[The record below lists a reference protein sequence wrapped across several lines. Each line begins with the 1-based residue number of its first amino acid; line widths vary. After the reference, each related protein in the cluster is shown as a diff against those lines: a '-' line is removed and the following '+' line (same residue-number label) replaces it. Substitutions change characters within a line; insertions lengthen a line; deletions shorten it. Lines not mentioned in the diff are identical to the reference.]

1 MKKSLILSLLFL
13 IIFGFPGFGL
23 GSPGTERILIFAPHP
38 DDEALSTPGLIRKAL
53 SQGDTVKVV
62 LFTCGD
68 ANISAM
74 EALVEQHPEKTY
86 DRDGDGDFDMLDYG
100 ILRHE
105 ETLSGMKLVGL
116 SSDDVTFMGYPD
128 GGCSRVWLSE
138 TPHKSPFTLENS
150 VPEAYDFA
158 FNPGNPYSRSA
169 CQADFLKIIRGFD
182 PTIVVSPRVTD
193 THGDHWSL
201 AKFVSQSLAVL
212 YNDLSNYKAHLGY
225 LIHWEA
231 NQPSWPERSSEWR
244 HPTGHPKF
252 VIEVSLADYGLSIG
266 EKRKVI
272 NEHFSQTLTFGP
284 YLRNFA
290 KRTEIFWLESLGPHG
305 SLEEIL
311 AF

>member
-1 MKKSLILSLLFL
+1 MKKVVGILSLLFAMST
-13 IIFGFPGFGL
+13 GL
-23 GSPGTERILIFAPHP
+23 PFILAERGSERIIIFAPHP
-38 DDEALSTPGLIRKAL
+38 DDEALSSPGLIRKAL
-53 SQGDTVKVV
+53 SRGDTVKVV

-68 ANISAM
+68 ANTSAM
-74 EALVEQHPEKTY
+74 EELVARHPEMAY

-100 ILRHE
+100 ILRRN
-105 ETLSGMKLVGL
+105 ETLSGMKLTGL
-116 SSDDVTFMGYPD
+116 SEDDLIFMGYPD
-128 GGCSRVWLSE
+128 GGCAKIWLSE
-138 TPHKSPFTLENS
+138 TPYKSPFTLKEA
-150 VPEAYDFA
+150 VPEEYGFAY
-158 FNPGNPYSRSA
+158 NPGNPYSRSA
-169 CQADFLKIIRGFD
+169 CLADFTGIIRAFD
-182 PTIVVSPRVTD
+182 PTIVVTPRVTD

-201 AKFVSQSLAVL
+201 AKFVTQSLAGL
-212 YNDLSNYKAHLGY
+212 YSELSNYKAHLGY

-244 HPTGHPKF
+244 HPTGHPEY

-266 EKRKVI
+266 EKRKII

-311 AF
+311 AW